1 MLSRYFSN
9 PKDKADFGIAVVVIA
24 LAGILIGYFSF
35 FGSPTSA
42 ERPDSDYSN
51 HNSPIDTLDM
61 AGVTYVAAAAV
72 KVDDTKK
79 VRKKQPVNEGNPSDD
94 VRLEDLS
101 SKQEGTLE
109 KSESESVAKA
119 EGEIDPELGMDSD
132 DVGISNGKVDL
143 LDSIIADENIVEED
157 EGPTLEDTADTTN
170 DDLVMD
176 EKSDEI
182 TENVPES
189 EAIVEEAIVAAP
201 EKEIPKKAA
210 RTKKRN
216 KKKKF
221 GCIVVIGAYGNASNI
236 KKMIG
241 KLDRAG
247 YQIFKVPYNGLTRVG
262 VYEECA
268 KANTTLKYIQRKYS
282 SDAFVMKAQ

>member
-35 FGSPTSA
+35 FGSPTFTERSA
-42 ERPDSDYSN
+42 SDYSN

-61 AGVTYVAAAAV
+61 AGVTFVAVVV
-72 KVDDTKK
+72 KENDGHK
-79 VRKKQPVNEGNPSDD
+79 VRKKQHINDRHLSND
-94 VRLEDLS
+94 VALEDLS
-101 SKQEGTLE
+101 NSGELAP
-109 KSESESVAKA
+109 SESKNESVATPEK
-119 EGEIDPELGMDSD
+119 IDPELGMDSD
-132 DVGISNGKVDL
+132 DVGISNGTVDL

-157 EGPTLEDTADTTN
+157 EGQILEDVEAPTS
-170 DDLVMD
+170 DDMVAD
-176 EKSDEI
+176 EKIDEVI
-182 TENVPES
+182 EDINEPEV
-189 EAIVEEAIVAAP
+189 IVEEVIVAVP
-201 EKEIPKKAA
+201 EKEAPKKDA
-210 RTKKRN
+210 RIKKRS
-216 KKKKF
+216 KKRKY
-221 GCIVVIGAYGNASNI
+221 GCIVVIGAYGNATNI

-247 YQIFKVPYNGLTRVG
+247 YQIFKVPYKGLTRVG

-268 KANTTLKYIQRKYS
+268 KANATLKRIQRKYS